1 MSKIKRQQKLL
12 DIIKQHEVETQEEL
26 IVILNNSGYNVTQ
39 ATVSRD
45 INELKLIKVNGTQ
58 KKYRY
63 AQVTQSEQIDN
74 VKFLNLFKAA
84 VTSIVPAQNLV
95 VVKTLI
101 SNGAPVGAT
110 VDSLNYKEIVGC
122 VAGDDTVF
130 AVLRDE
136 NSAKEMA
143 ESLRKIAFN

>member
-26 IVILNNSGYNVTQ
+26 IVILNNCGYNVTQ

-63 AQVTQSEQIDN
+63 AQVTQSKQIDN

-84 VTSIVPAQNLV
+84 VISIVPAQNLI

-122 VAGDDTVF
+122 VAGDDTLLIVTH
-130 AVLRDE
+130 
-136 NSAKEMA
+136 NSQEA
-143 ESLRKIAFN
+143 ELVASRLQELL

>member
-12 DIIKQHEVETQEEL
+12 DIIKQYEVETQEEL
-26 IVILNNSGYNVTQ
+26 IVMLNNSGYNVTQ

-45 INELKLIKVNGTQ
+45 INELKLIKSAGKH

-63 AQVTQSEQIDN
+63 VQVTQSKQIDN
-74 VKFLNLFKAA
+74 SKFISLFKAA
-84 VTSIVPAQNLV
+84 VVSIEVAQNLI

-110 VDSLNYKEIVGC
+110 AVASWLLCVTISKVSSPATQPTTSL
-122 VAGDDTVF
+122 
-130 AVLRDE
+130 
-136 NSAKEMA
+136 
-143 ESLRKIAFN
+143 

>member
-12 DIIKQHEVETQEEL
+12 DIIKQYEVETQEEL
-26 IVILNNSGYNVTQ
+26 IVLLNNAGYNVTQ

-45 INELKLIKVNGTQ
+45 INELKLIKVTGQN
-58 KKYRY
+58 KKYKY
-63 AQVTQSEQIDN
+63 SQVTQSKQIDN

-122 VAGDDTVF
+122 VAGDDTLLIVTHN
-130 AVLRDE
+130 AQE
-136 NSAKEMA
+136 A
-143 ESLRKIAFN
+143 EVVASRLHELL

>member
-12 DIIKQHEVETQEEL
+12 DIIKQQEVETQEEL

-45 INELKLIKVNGTQ
+45 INDLKLIKVAGKN

-63 AQVTQSEQIDN
+63 VQVTQSKQIDN
-74 VKFLNLFKAA
+74 SKFLNLFKAA
-84 VTSIVPAQNLV
+84 VVSIEPAQNLV
-95 VVKTLI
+95 VIKTLI

-122 VAGDDTVF
+122 GAGDDTLLIVTHNPVEAE
-130 AVLRDE
+130 AVASRL
-136 NSAKEMA
+136 KE
-143 ESLRKIAFN
+143 LL

>member
-12 DIIKQHEVETQEEL
+12 DIIKQYEVETQEEL
-26 IVILNNSGYNVTQ
+26 IVMLNNSGYNVTQ

-45 INELKLIKVNGTQ
+45 INELKLIKSAGKH

-63 AQVTQSEQIDN
+63 VQVTQSKQIDN
-74 VKFLNLFKAA
+74 SKFISLFKAA
-84 VTSIVPAQNLV
+84 VVSIEVAQNLI

-110 VDSLNYKEIVGC
+110 VDSLNYKEVVGC
-122 VAGDDTVF
+122 VAGDDTLLIVTHNNQEAT
-130 AVLRDE
+130 AVA
-136 NSAKEMA
+136 AKLQE
-143 ESLRKIAFN
+143 LL

>member
-1 MSKIKRQQKLL
+1 MSKIKRQQKIL

-63 AQVTQSEQIDN
+63 AQVTQSKQIDN
-74 VKFLNLFKAA
+74 TKFLNLFKAA

-122 VAGDDTVF
+122 VAGDDTLLIVTHNAQEAE
-130 AVLRDE
+130 AVASRLQE
-136 NSAKEMA
+136 
-143 ESLRKIAFN
+143 LL

>member
-12 DIIKQHEVETQEEL
+12 DIIKQYEVETQEEL
-26 IVILNNSGYNVTQ
+26 IVMLNNSGYNVTQ

-45 INELKLIKVNGTQ
+45 INELKLIKSAGKH

-63 AQVTQSEQIDN
+63 VQVTQSKQIDN
-74 VKFLNLFKAA
+74 SKFISLFKAA
-84 VTSIVPAQNLV
+84 VVSIEVAQNLI

-110 VDSLNYKEIVGC
+110 VDSLNYKEVVGC
-122 VAGDDTVF
+122 VAGDDTLLIVTHNNQE
-130 AVLRDE
+130 ATTVA
-136 NSAKEMA
+136 AKLQE
-143 ESLRKIAFN
+143 LL

>member
-12 DIIKQHEVETQEEL
+12 DIIKQHEIETQEEL
-26 IVILNNSGYNVTQ
+26 IVILNNCGYNVTQ
-39 ATVSRD
+39 ATISRD
-45 INELKLIKVNGTQ
+45 INELQLIKVAGKV

-63 AQVTQSEQIDN
+63 VQVTQSKQIDN
-74 VKFLNLFKAA
+74 SKFLNLFKAA
-84 VTSIVPAQNLV
+84 VVSIEPAQNLV

-122 VAGDDTVF
+122 VAGDDTLLIVTHSTQE
-130 AVLRDE
+130 AITVAHKLQE
-136 NSAKEMA
+136 
-143 ESLRKIAFN
+143 LL

>member
-12 DIIKQHEVETQEEL
+12 DIIKQYEVETQEEL

-45 INELKLIKVNGTQ
+45 INELKLIKVTGQN
-58 KKYRY
+58 KKYKY
-63 AQVTQSEQIDN
+63 SQVTQSKQIDN
-74 VKFLNLFKAA
+74 SKFLNLFKAA
-84 VTSIVPAQNLV
+84 VVSIDVAQNLI

-110 VDSLNYKEIVGC
+110 VDSLNYKEVVGC
-122 VAGDDTVF
+122 VAGDDTLLIVTHTMQE
-130 AVLRDE
+130 ATVVAARLRE
-136 NSAKEMA
+136 
-143 ESLRKIAFN
+143 LL